1 MFINN
6 CIFKCNVKSEI
17 MLGITDVI
25 LDSLV
30 TLCENQHLFL
40 VIYRNKEGVGVLGA
54 KRLRDQGVI

>member
-1 MFINN
+1 
-6 CIFKCNVKSEI
+6 

-54 KRLRDQGVI
+54 KRLRDRGVI